1 MNTRGADFLSG
12 NQIELLETGAQ
23 FFPALLAAIGTA
35 ACEIHI
41 ETYIF
46 AADATGRDVTAAL
59 VAAAERGVAVRVLV
73 DGFGARE
80 FPEGLGRA
88 LAAAGAELEVY
99 RAEAGRLRLR
109 RHRLRR
115 LHRKLAV
122 IDGSIAFV
130 GGINIIDD
138 HDNGGAPDLGP
149 RFDYAVRITG
159 PLVARV
165 HAGMARLWRLVGWAR
180 LQRRPPP
187 LAIPACR
194 HEEASGGMQAA
205 FVIRDNLRHRRAI
218 EDAYLDAIAA
228 AQSKVLIASAYFLPG
243 LRFRHALVDAA
254 ARGVRVTILL
264 QGRVEY
270 ALLHYATQA
279 LYGHLLKNGVRVC
292 EYRTGFLHAKVAVI
306 DDAWATVGSSNI
318 DPFSLLLAREA
329 NVVVCD
335 NGFAAHLR
343 ESLEHAIAQDTAE
356 ITSAELRRSGW
367 LARGLRWT
375 AYGMVRVLLGLTR
388 YGGADYRE

>member
-1 MNTRGADFLSG
+1 MSADFLAG
-12 NQIELLETGAQ
+12 NRIELLETGAAY
-23 FFPALLAAIGTA
+23 FPALLAAIEA
-35 ACEIHI
+35 AECEIHL

-46 AADATGRDVTAAL
+46 ADDATGRAAVAAL
-59 VAAAERGVAVRVLV
+59 AGAARRGADVRVLV

-80 FPEGLGRA
+80 FPHGLGRT
-88 LAAAGAELEVY
+88 LVAAGVELEVY
-99 RAEAGRLRLR
+99 RPEAARLRLR
-109 RHRLRR
+109 RQRLRR

-122 IDGSIAFV
+122 IDGRIAFV
-130 GGINIIDD
+130 GGINLIDD
-138 HDNGGAPDLGP
+138 ADTPDLGP
-149 RFDYAVRITG
+149 RFDYAVCITG
-159 PLVARV
+159 PLVARI
-165 HAGMARLWRLVGWAR
+165 HASMTRLWRLVGWAR

-194 HEEASGGMQAA
+194 REEAAGDMRAA

-218 EDAYLDAIAA
+218 EDAYLEAVAA
-228 AQSKVLIASAYFLPG
+228 ARSEVTIASAYFLPG
-243 LRFRHALVDAA
+243 LRFRHALVEAA
-254 ARGVRVTILL
+254 ARGVRVTVLL
-264 QGRVEY
+264 QGQVEY

-329 NVVVCD
+329 NVVVSD
-335 NGFAAHLR
+335 KGFAVRLR
-343 ESLEHAIAQDTAE
+343 ESLARAIAQDAVE
-356 ITSAELRRSGW
+356 ITPADLRRSGW